1 MQTNQSNS
9 VLYGMM
15 MMFAVCVNKYENKFR
30 VCFTLNYT
38 SNEFQT

>member
-1 MQTNQSNS
+1 MQTKPSNS
-9 VLYGMM
+9 VLHGMM
-15 MMFAVCVNKYENKFR
+15 MMLAVCINKYE